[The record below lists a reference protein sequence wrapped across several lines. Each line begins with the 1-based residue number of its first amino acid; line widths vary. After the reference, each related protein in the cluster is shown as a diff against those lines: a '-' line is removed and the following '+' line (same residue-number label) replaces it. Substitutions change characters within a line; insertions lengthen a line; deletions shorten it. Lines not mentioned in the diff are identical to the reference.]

1 MTSTWTTLWKFR
13 TPLDPDHGG
22 ATSTATLWRDNLGGL
37 VLGMDYA
44 DGERVIVL
52 PLSDE
57 DMDDLAAAIH
67 EHRTKQANDSL
78 PERADTDPTPCPTC
92 NLPTWDGIHQSGRRL
107 CYMDEVPR

>member
-1 MTSTWTTLWKFR
+1 VTQEKAASSAWSVLWKFR
-13 TPLDPDHGG
+13 TPLDPDYGG

-57 DMDDLAAAIH
+57 VMDDLAAAIH
-67 EHRTKQANDSL
+67 EHRT
-78 PERADTDPTPCPTC
+78 RATSAQYC
-92 NLPTWDGIHQSGRRL
+92 
-107 CYMDEVPR
+107 

>member
-1 MTSTWTTLWKFR
+1 MVTATPTAPAPATRNEPAAARLVSLVASTWTTLWKFR
-13 TPLDPDHGG
+13 TPIDPDHGG

-67 EHRTKQANDSL
+67 EHRTMQQSDSS
-78 PERADTDPTPCPTC
+78 RAGESD
-92 NLPTWDGIHQSGRRL
+92 
-107 CYMDEVPR
+107 V